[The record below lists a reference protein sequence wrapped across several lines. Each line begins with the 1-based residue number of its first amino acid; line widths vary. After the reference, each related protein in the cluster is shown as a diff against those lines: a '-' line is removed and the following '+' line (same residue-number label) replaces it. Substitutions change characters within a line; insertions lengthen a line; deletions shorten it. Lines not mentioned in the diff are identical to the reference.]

1 MVWGCFSEKKGRGS
15 LFFSPP
21 HKTTTYSQICM
32 SVLGEKLLPCLT
44 LHVVTKFL
52 QDEAPCPQP
61 KLERAIEMMRV
72 KDLPLSLFKK
82 VAHTM
87 PATVG

>member
-1 MVWGCFSEKKGRGS
+1 LLDLNPIKNIWSIVKGKLRKDHTITS
-15 LFFSPP
+15 L
-21 HKTTTYSQICM
+21 
-32 SVLGEKLLPCLT
+32 
-44 LHVVTKFL
+44 
-52 QDEAPCPQP
+52 P